1 MDPRLAALALKDEIR
16 VEFPEGTLEDDPV
29 VPMEA
34 TEVPAA
40 PPPAPAPPAPAER
53 APLRL
58 EAAPVAPADELQES
72 DVLLVTSVAHGLI
85 PRVTELTL
93 EQLGFRLTGPM
104 PRGIRWSDVT
114 RIDVRWGR
122 VHVRARSGTL
132 RLALAI
138 DGVAAPELNTAFARV
153 IEEARSGAF
162 DGEGSAVHEL
172 QNQMDRVRDTFQS
185 SDDPFIPLAMGAAF
199 AGLTAV
205 LALAL
210 PEILSFLTRPSL
222 PTNAFVLGSR
232 LSVADPR
239 IVVLALAAAALVT
252 AIAARAALGPHAPSW
267 ARGTLRGWHAARP
280 SPLAHARTVLALV
293 LLHPAAAAAAGAL
306 ALAVA
311 LPSARAHA
319 TVDARGI
326 AVVRPLPVFDRSA
339 EWAEVSEIVTLV
351 ASGSDHP
358 HGVAALIRA
367 TDGSTLVSTVD
378 LPLRNASDRRFLELT
393 RRWHAQATARAGGA
407 LPPP

>member
-1 MDPRLAALALKDEIR
+1 MATEVDPRLAALALKDEIR
-16 VEFPEGTLEDDPV
+16 VEFPEATLEDDPV
-29 VPMEA
+29 VPAEA
-34 TEVPAA
+34 AEVPAA
-40 PPPAPAPPAPAER
+40 PVER

-58 EAAPVAPADELQES
+58 EAAPVAPASELEES
-72 DVLLVTSVAHGLI
+72 EVLLVTAVAHGLI
-85 PRVTELTL
+85 PRAAELSL
-93 EQLGFRLTGPM
+93 ERLGLRIRDRE
-104 PRGIRWSDVT
+104 PRAVRWSDVT

-122 VHVRARSGTL
+122 VRVHARSGTL
-132 RLALAI
+132 QLALAI
-138 DGVAAPELNTAFARV
+138 DGIAAPELSAAFARV
-153 IEEARSGAF
+153 VEEARSGAF

-172 QNQMDRVRDTFQS
+172 QNDMDRVRDTFHS
-185 SDDPFIPLAMGAAF
+185 SDDPFIPLAMGAAL

-210 PEILSFLTRPSL
+210 PEVLSFLTRP
-222 PTNAFVLGSR
+222 PVPANAFVLGSR

-239 IVVLALAAAALVT
+239 VVILAVAAAALAT
-252 AIAARAALGPHAPSW
+252 SIAARAALGAHAPSW

-280 SPLAHARTVLALV
+280 SPLAHARTALALV
-293 LLHPAAAAAAGAL
+293 FLYPAVAAAAGAL

-326 AVVRPLPVFDRSA
+326 AVVRPIPLFDRSA
-339 EWAEVSEIVTLV
+339 EWAEVGEIVTLA

-378 LPLRNASDRRFLELT
+378 LPLRNASDRRFLELA

-407 LPPP
+407 PPPP